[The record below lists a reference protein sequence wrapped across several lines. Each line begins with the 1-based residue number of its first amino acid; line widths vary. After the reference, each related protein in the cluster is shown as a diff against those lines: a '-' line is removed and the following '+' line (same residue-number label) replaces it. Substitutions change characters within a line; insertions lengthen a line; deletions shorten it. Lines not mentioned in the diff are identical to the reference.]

1 MRKIVLILA
10 LVGAALAAAGQAL
23 PSGSVKFGTMT
34 WLAPDGG
41 VWTGSSFTGYNQVMS
56 LNMTGLQTVAGDV
69 VFTKPLSSTSF
80 LATGVAIS
88 DGMNIIGGS
97 NNSGGIAA
105 ISGNETK
112 FAGFVQNE
120 NEFTIGYGTTNPGQ
134 HSGKFSIDLPTGN
147 AVFTGTVSGVP
158 AVNGNDFVTLDQMN
172 SGGNI
177 DAKLVPYFHKDTSA
191 VQYVYSPTVFD
202 SGTQV
207 WVQRTPTND
216 NDVANKKYVDDAVAG
231 AGGEVAWNDITGKP
245 SAFPPSAH
253 THAAADVVSGTFDAA
268 RIPNLN
274 ASKITAGTL
283 NIARIPTGTTGSTVA
298 LGNHTHGA
306 SSITSGTLAPAR
318 LPIATAGALGGVR
331 VGSGLSINSSTGVL
345 SVQQPEG
352 SLSLID
358 EITWTEFS
366 TPNGPVHPLSV
377 GYYVLTV
384 SSAEEAS
391 SGVKQGTYTMV
402 VYDRQVGG
410 SAVGAGTV
418 FLQHQAQAWCYNV
431 YQDYGGNIRIEPL
444 NSATTFRMFGGG
456 MMVSGSESI
465 MWSVPLTGDPRYGNI
480 LTRNGDRVEIEY
492 AGSFPSSEDKT
503 LRLRIGPTAS
513 PDQVF
518 SHTIPGAPATDWTLR
533 VVVTRSDANT
543 LDVEA
548 YMQWGTSVEE
558 MYQLQGFAEDSPFQV
573 IQLTG
578 QSSNGIILRNGR
590 ATYYPYL
597 GTVDTAP
604 L

>member
-1 MRKIVLILA
+1 MRKIGLILA

-23 PSGSVKFGTMT
+23 PSGSVLFGQNT
-34 WLAPDGG
+34 WLAPDGS
-41 VWTGSSFTGYNQVMS
+41 VWTGKSMYGYKKLLGPDDLLTKVDTSSAGYGLSWDNDNRQ
-56 LNMTGLQTVAGDV
+56 LNWGQIRTIQTEDQTVNILEVDMDGIGADGWQLGKLNITGPNPGIATIAGNLGERDPQIHIQAV
-69 VFTKPLSSTSF
+69 GL
-80 LATGVAIS
+80 
-88 DGMNIIGGS
+88 
-97 NNSGGIAA
+97 NSG
-105 ISGNETK
+105 SL
-112 FAGFVQNE
+112 
-120 NEFTIGYGTTNPGQ
+120 P
-134 HSGKFSIDLPTGN
+134 SI
-147 AVFTGTVSGVP
+147 FTGTNVYMGRDGVYITGQSAQGGSLFVGSSQTP
-158 AVNGNDFVTLDQMN
+158 GSDTANIIVQDLNGIGIVYDGDYESTFQDRSLVT
-172 SGGNI
+172 
-177 DAKLVPYFHKDTSA
+177 
-191 VQYVYSPTVFD
+191 
-202 SGTQV
+202 
-207 WVQRTPTND
+207 
-216 NDVANKKYVDDAVAG
+216 KKYVDSLVTGGG
-231 AGGEVAWNDITGKP
+231 A
-245 SAFPPSAH
+245 
-253 THAAADVVSGTFDAA
+253 
-268 RIPNLN
+268 
-274 ASKITAGTL
+274 
-283 NIARIPTGTTGSTVA
+283 
-298 LGNHTHGA
+298 
-306 SSITSGTLAPAR
+306 
-318 LPIATAGALGGVR
+318 
-331 VGSGLSINSSTGVL
+331 
-345 SVQQPEG
+345 EG

-384 SSAEEAS
+384 SSAEEVS

-418 FLQHQAQAWCYNV
+418 FLQHQSQAWCYNV

-456 MMVSGSESI
+456 MMASGSESI

-492 AGSFPSSEDKT
+492 AGSFPFSEDKT

-518 SHTIPGAPATDWTLR
+518 SHTIPDASATDWTLR
-533 VVVTRSDANT
+533 VVVTRSDAST

-558 MYQLQGFAEDSPFQV
+558 MYQLQGFAEDTPFQV

-578 QSSNGIILRNGR
+578 QSNNGIILRNGR

-597 GTVDTAP
+597 GPIDTAP